1 MIDETS
7 GIIGWPIGQQYRE
20 RAARDEASSTTT
32 WKSLVQNYK
41 TRAVRDG
48 ARIDELR
55 QSTNHWHDTAQMLK
69 RQRDTAEE
77 ERDEWKVRAKT
88 VEEQREAARDEADR
102 WKDKWVVAEEERDEW
117 KIEAMQSS
125 QQRQSLR
132 DLLIIA
138 EGQRDGA
145 RAQVKEMKQRLDEWV
160 RWGDRMAS
168 GHPDAPMAS
177 LDHEVRAVIA
187 NRYGM
192 STITA
197 ALAVQP
203 STGDT
208 NE

>member
-32 WKSLVQNYK
+32 WKSHVQNYK
-41 TRAVRDG
+41 TRAVRND
-48 ARIDELR
+48 ACIDELR
-55 QSTNHWHDTAQMLK
+55 QRNRHLYDLAEMLR
-69 RQRDTAEE
+69 RQRDT
-77 ERDEWKVRAKT
+77 
-88 VEEQREAARDEADR
+88 
-102 WKDKWVVAEEERDEW
+102 AEEERDEW